1 MKSIK
6 SVVISVAIVAFSA
19 NTFAAYSQKEQTLIG
34 QSRSGVVSAPISEI
48 GSDRTPGSQRVAEG
62 GSDRT
67 PGSQRV
73 AEGGSDRTPG
83 FQRVAEGG
91 SDRTPGFQRIAE
103 GGSDRLNVQAKR
115 S

>member
-1 MKSIK
+1 MKTIK
-6 SVVISVAIVAFSA
+6 SVVLSVAIVAFSA

-34 QSRSGVVSAPISEI
+34 QLRSGVEIAPVSKI
-48 GSDRTPGSQRVAEG
+48 GSDRTPGF
-62 GSDRT
+62 
-67 PGSQRV
+67 QRV

-91 SDRTPGFQRIAE
+91 SDRTPGFQRVAE
-103 GGSDRLNVQAKR
+103 GGSDQLKAQAKR

>member
-34 QSRSGVVSAPISEI
+34 QSRSGVVSAPISEN
-48 GSDRTPGSQRVAEG
+48 GSQRVAEG

-67 PGSQRV
+67 PGSSV
-73 AEGGSDRTPG
+73 
-83 FQRVAEGG
+83 
-91 SDRTPGFQRIAE
+91 
-103 GGSDRLNVQAKR
+103 
-115 S
+115 